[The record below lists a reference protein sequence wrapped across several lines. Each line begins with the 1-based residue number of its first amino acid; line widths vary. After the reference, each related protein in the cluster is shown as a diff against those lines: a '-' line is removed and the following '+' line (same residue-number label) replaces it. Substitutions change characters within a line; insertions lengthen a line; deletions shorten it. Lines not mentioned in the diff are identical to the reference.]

1 MTVSNAARFENI
13 NMKIKE
19 WMNDCLSELLMWLFP
34 SLFKMSEWS
43 VIIAFCE
50 TSTQKKNKN

>member
-1 MTVSNAARFENI
+1 MTVSNAAWFKNI

-19 WMNDCLSELLMWLFP
+19 WMSDCLSELLMSLFP
-34 SLFKMSEWS
+34 YLFKMSEWS
-43 VIIAFCE
+43 VITAFLE